1 MKRIVFLSVQA
12 ICWVAAFAQPQMGP
26 AGPSTPTAPI
36 HPVGPASQLSAP
48 QTPPT
53 QESSGQRRQELRSIL
68 GSPPPAA
75 EQSVNERRLSP
86 AELAQLREQVREQY
100 QNGSQR

>member
-12 ICWVAAFAQPQMGP
+12 ICWTAAFAQPQMGP
-26 AGPSTPTAPI
+26 AGPTSPTAPI
-36 HPVGPASQLSAP
+36 HSVGPVPQLSVP

-68 GSPPPAA
+68 GSPPAA
-75 EQSVNERRLSP
+75 EQTVNERRLSP

>member
-12 ICWVAAFAQPQMGP
+12 LCWVTAFAQPQMGP
-26 AGPSTPTAPI
+26 AEPSNPAGPI
-36 HPVGPASQLSAP
+36 HPAAPVAQLSAP
-48 QTPPT
+48 PAAPV
-53 QESSGQRRQELRSIL
+53 QESPGQRRQALRSFL
-68 GSPPPAA
+68 GSPPAP
-75 EQSVNERRLSP
+75 EQTVNERRLSP